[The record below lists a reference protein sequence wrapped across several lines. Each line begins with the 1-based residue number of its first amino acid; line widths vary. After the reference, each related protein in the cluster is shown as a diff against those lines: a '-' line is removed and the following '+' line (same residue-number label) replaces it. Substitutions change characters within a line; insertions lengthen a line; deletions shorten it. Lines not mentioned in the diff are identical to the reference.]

1 MQTRQVK
8 NLIRASAIA
17 AGVLATTLL
26 GLACLRYSFA
36 EPLVRLSYDL
46 PFLWRTTLD
55 THEITLVY
63 LDEASAKQL
72 NQVHRSLRTSL
83 STVAEA
89 ASAIIAKTRRKTRI
103 SLPRRKFFHNKHG

>member
-8 NLIRASAIA
+8 SLIRASAIA

-55 THEITLVY
+55 THEVTLVY
-63 LDEASAKQL
+63 LEEASAKQL
-72 NQVHRSLRTSL
+72 NQPLDDVWNRALHFYLRKI
-83 STVAEA
+83 
-89 ASAIIAKTRRKTRI
+89 AI
-103 SLPRRKFFHNKHG
+103 L

>member
-36 EPLVRLSYDL
+36 EPLVRLSYDFTD
-46 PFLWRTTLD
+46 PFGP
-55 THEITLVY
+55 
-63 LDEASAKQL
+63 ASRQWQKL
-72 NQVHRSLRTSL
+72 HRQ
-83 STVAEA
+83 
-89 ASAIIAKTRRKTRI
+89 
-103 SLPRRKFFHNKHG
+103 

>member
-55 THEITLVY
+55 THEVTLVY

-72 NQVHRSLRTSL
+72 NQPLDDVYRALHFYLRKIAILRGQDLQNWDGIIEL
-83 STVAEA
+83 SE
-89 ASAIIAKTRRKTRI
+89 K
-103 SLPRRKFFHNKHG
+103 